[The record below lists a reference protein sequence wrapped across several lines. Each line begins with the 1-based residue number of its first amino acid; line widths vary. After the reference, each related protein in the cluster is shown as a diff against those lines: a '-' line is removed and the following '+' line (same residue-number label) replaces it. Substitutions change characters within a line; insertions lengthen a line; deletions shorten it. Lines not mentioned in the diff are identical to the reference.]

1 MHAERAGVLMDLHE
15 ALLFAGE
22 IERSQGPVAE
32 VLASLAP
39 DDDSVIAERARLQLT
54 MLRFL
59 LDPGATPADV
69 LRRDLER
76 SVRRFE
82 DAGDEA
88 SLAAALADLATIHWF
103 EGDAEAMLEAALLA
117 LAHARAS
124 GSRRSAAEAAPLIAY
139 ALHKGRVPLDE
150 ALERLD
156 ETRAQLDDDVLA
168 RTLLLLDEAMMLA
181 AVGRQGDAKLATDRA
196 RDTLEDLGQRRWLE
210 ISKAA
215 HAEIARREGNL
226 ERAEELLRSVY
237 DFFRTQG
244 DENNSLQIAFV
255 LADVLCDLG
264 RFDEADLLATLVARE
279 GPPDDIEVQVSW
291 RAVRSRTSA
300 ARDDPT
306 RAVTLAEEAVSI
318 ADTTS
323 FVLLQAEAS
332 RVLGEAL
339 HGAGRTDE
347 AAAALGVAL
356 ERYESKGA
364 AVPAAEVRERL
375 RTMLPPPPTAPPAPR
390 PPSR

>member
-1 MHAERAGVLMDLHE
+1 MKRVSRP
-15 ALLFAGE
+15 
-22 IERSQGPVAE
+22 RSRT
-32 VLASLAP
+32 S
-39 DDDSVIAERARLQLT
+39 
-54 MLRFL
+54 
-59 LDPGATPADV
+59 
-69 LRRDLER
+69 RR
-76 SVRRFE
+76 SI
-82 DAGDEA
+82 G
-88 SLAAALADLATIHWF
+88 S
-103 EGDAEAMLEAALLA
+103 EGDAEAMLEAAQLA

-156 ETRAQLDDDVLA
+156 ETRAQLDDDLLA

-181 AVGRQGDAKLATDRA
+181 AVGRQSDAKVATDRA
-196 RDTLEDLGQRRWLE
+196 RDTFEDLGQRRWLE

-215 HAEIARREGNL
+215 HAEIARREGKL

-300 ARDDPT
+300 ARGDPT
-306 RAVTLAEEAVSI
+306 GAVTLAEEAVSI
-318 ADTTS
+318 AGHD
-323 FVLLQAEAS
+323 Q
-332 RVLGEAL
+332 
-339 HGAGRTDE
+339 
-347 AAAALGVAL
+347 
-356 ERYESKGA
+356 
-364 AVPAAEVRERL
+364 L
-375 RTMLPPPPTAPPAPR
+375 RPAPGRGRAR
-390 PPSR
+390 PRGGTPRGRPHRRGRCGTRGRARALRVEARGGARRGGARTAQDHSSSPSTGSSGSSSSISLSGISP